1 MPHIPSFRRTERL
14 SATVLAAILSVGTA
28 IAQTP
33 ASPPAQS
40 SPSTP
45 PSSPPAQTAAS
56 SMVTEIEH
64 WTEAQWDAAKA
75 KWMVENAKWGE
86 CERQATDQKL
96 TGRQS
101 WVFLYKCMF

>member
-1 MPHIPSFRRTERL
+1 MPHIRSFRSSERL
-14 SATVLAAILSVGTA
+14 AFTVLAAILSVGA
-28 IAQTP
+28 AVAQTP
-33 ASPPAQS
+33 ASPPAPAQN
-40 SPSTP
+40 ST
-45 PSSPPAQTAAS
+45 STPPAQTAGH
-56 SMVTEIEH
+56 SMVTQIEN

>member
-1 MPHIPSFRRTERL
+1 
-14 SATVLAAILSVGTA
+14 
-28 IAQTP
+28 
-33 ASPPAQS
+33 
-40 SPSTP
+40 
-45 PSSPPAQTAAS
+45 
-56 SMVTEIEH
+56 MVTQIEN

>member
-1 MPHIPSFRRTERL
+1 MPHIRSVRSAGCL
-14 SATVLAAILSVGTA
+14 SAIVLAGLFSVGATL
-28 IAQTP
+28 AQTP
-33 ASPPAQS
+33 ASPPPQN

-45 PSSPPAQTAAS
+45 PAQTAEP
-56 SMVTEIEH
+56 SMVTQIEN
-64 WTEAQWDAAKA
+64 WTEAQWEAAKA
-75 KWMVENAKWGE
+75 MWMRENAKWTE